1 MESKQNKE
9 STIDWSMTIN
19 DLYKFVEASEV
30 LLKEYEAKI
39 PEEFSRRF
47 SLYVETLIYFA
58 MKSVKQKL
66 SETSYDE
73 DYNGLAEK
81 VYDMLNTN
89 FLYETD

>member
-1 MESKQNKE
+1 MDGKWNKE
-9 STIDWSMTIN
+9 SNIDWSMTIN
-19 DLYKFVEASEV
+19 ELYKFVKASEA
-30 LLKEYEAKI
+30 LLKEYETKV

-47 SLYVETLIYFA
+47 SLYVDMLIYFA

-66 SETSYDE
+66 SETSYDD